1 MERLTNMIKALR
13 CVASQNVEGDC
24 YADIQNYMHI
34 TDDKFKRLVCRDG
47 ENLKDFING
56 KEAVTCPFYQKEY
69 GCSFEDGELFWIN
82 NVADLLEKLE
92 EYQHLE
98 EQGRLIRL
106 PCKVG
111 DTVYFLGSKCD
122 KCEEDD
128 CYGCPYNFNGE
139 KRDDRFVYDMVVKQ
153 FRIRNN
159 SAYIVDNDTVWS
171 SSEISL
177 NIDQFGK
184 TVFLTQ
190 AEAEQRLKEMESD

>member
-82 NVADLLEKLE
+82 NVAD
-92 EYQHLE
+92 
-98 EQGRLIRL
+98 
-106 PCKVG
+106 
-111 DTVYFLGSKCD
+111 
-122 KCEEDD
+122 
-128 CYGCPYNFNGE
+128 
-139 KRDDRFVYDMVVKQ
+139 
-153 FRIRNN
+153 
-159 SAYIVDNDTVWS
+159 
-171 SSEISL
+171 
-177 NIDQFGK
+177 
-184 TVFLTQ
+184 
-190 AEAEQRLKEMESD
+190 

>member
-1 MERLTNMIKALR
+1 M
-13 CVASQNVEGDC
+13 
-24 YADIQNYMHI
+24 
-34 TDDKFKRLVCRDG
+34 
-47 ENLKDFING
+47 
-56 KEAVTCPFYQKEY
+56 
-69 GCSFEDGELFWIN
+69 
-82 NVADLLEKLE
+82 
-92 EYQHLE
+92 
-98 EQGRLIRL
+98 

-128 CYGCPYNFNGE
+128 CYGCPYKFNGE

-190 AEAEQRLKEMESD
+190 DEAEQRLKEMESD